1 MTEPTLPSGEETPP
15 YTPPERVRN
24 RKPLIIGGI
33 VAAVIIV
40 AVVLIVVLVG
50 GGSGSSPQAVA
61 QDYLTAAKSGDMTKL
76 QDLTCDQYK
85 ASVTKASAVTA
96 AEGISDALANISFQV
111 TGVQQ
116 TGDSTAVAQVK
127 ISYAAAASVTVP
139 LPMVKEHGSWKVCT
153 A

>member
-1 MTEPTLPSGEETPP
+1 MTEPTAGSEGTVP
-15 YTPPERVRN
+15 YAPPERIRS

-33 VAAVIIV
+33 VAAVLIV
-40 AVVLIVVLVG
+40 AVVLTVVLIG
-50 GGSGSSPQAVA
+50 AGSSSPQTVA
-61 QDYLTAAKSGDMTKL
+61 QDYLTAAKNGDVTKL